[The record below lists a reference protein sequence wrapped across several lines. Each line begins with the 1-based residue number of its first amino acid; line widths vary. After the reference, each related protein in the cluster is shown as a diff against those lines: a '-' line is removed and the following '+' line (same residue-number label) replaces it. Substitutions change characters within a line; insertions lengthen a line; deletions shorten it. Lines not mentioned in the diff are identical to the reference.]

1 MKIKVPRSEATEI
14 KDSWIMLY
22 GRRKIGKTF
31 MIKNFVKW
39 DYYFLIGQA
48 GTIWC
53 EGTPIK
59 KFTILDDFMEFL
71 IESLHKG
78 KSVVVDEFQRLPFEM
93 LERISSE
100 HPNGQLILSGS
111 SMAIVKKIF
120 GVKSPLLGLLKE
132 HKIGLIH
139 HDDII
144 KKISLDNMVDY
155 ATYLR
160 DPWLIPNMEGSDILR
175 DLYNVLSGV
184 RYTIPALLGEI
195 FHEEDRSISEIFE
208 GILGAI
214 GSGYGKP
221 SEIASILY
229 NRGVINRDAPSHVVP
244 YIRNLI
250 DMDIIKQIKIF
261 KKKRT
266 IYRMV
271 SPIFSIFYYMNDKY
285 GLERG
290 IPPFS
295 VVENNLIRAHSFS
308 VEDFIVTSLTHSF
321 NGEVRYSYEPEIDG
335 IIVDRR
341 ERPLAVIEVK
351 WGRIS
356 KKDIDSYLD
365 KIEELGIGGKKIL
378 ITKKSFLNN
387 EILVLDPKK
396 LRDILL
402 GNSDLI

>member
-1 MKIKVPRSEATEI
+1 MNIKIPRSEADEI
-14 KDSWIMLY
+14 KSNWVMIY

-53 EGTPIK
+53 EGSPIK
-59 KFTILDDFMEFL
+59 KFTILDDFTEFL
-71 IESLHKG
+71 MESLRGG
-78 KSVVVDEFQRLPFEM
+78 KSVVVDEFQRLPLEV
-93 LERISSE
+93 LERISTI
-100 HPNGQLILSGS
+100 HPSGQLILSGS

-120 GVKSPLLGLLKE
+120 GAKSPLLGLLKE
-132 HKIGLIH
+132 HKIGLIQ

-160 DPWLIPNMEGSDILR
+160 DPWLIPNMEGLNIFH
-175 DLYNVLSGV
+175 DLYDVLSGV

-195 FHEEDRSISEIFE
+195 FHEEDRTISEIFE

-221 SEIASILY
+221 AEIASILY
-229 NRGVINRDAPSHVVP
+229 NRGIISRDAPSQIAP
-244 YIRNLI
+244 YIKNLI
-250 DMDIIKQIKIF
+250 DMDILKQIRIF
-261 KKKRT
+261 KKKRM
-266 IYRMV
+266 IYKMV
-271 SPIFSIFYYMNDKY
+271 SPIFSIYYYMNDKY

-290 IPPFS
+290 LPPFS
-295 VVENNLIRAHSFS
+295 VVENNLSRAHSFS
-308 VEDFIVTSLTHSF
+308 VEDFIVSALASSF
-321 NGEVRYSYEPEIDG
+321 NGELRYSFEPEIDG

-356 KKDIDSYLD
+356 KKDIDTYLD
-365 KIEELGIGGKKIL
+365 KIEELGIGGKRIL
-378 ITKKSFLNN
+378 VTKKSFRNN
-387 EILVLDPKK
+387 EISILDPKK

-402 GNSDLI
+402 GNSK

>member
-1 MKIKVPRSEATEI
+1 MNIKIPRSEAGEI
-14 KDSWIMLY
+14 KDSWVMLY
-22 GRRKIGKTF
+22 GRRKIGKTY
-31 MIKNFVKW
+31 MLKNFIKW

-53 EGTPIK
+53 EGAPVK
-59 KFTILDDFMEFL
+59 KFNMLDDFTEFL
-71 IESLHKG
+71 IDSLKAG
-78 KSVVVDEFQRLPFEM
+78 KSVVVDEFQRLPLET

-100 HPNGQLILSGS
+100 HPSGQLILSGS

-120 GVKSPLLGLLKE
+120 GAKSPLLGLLKE
-132 HKIGLIH
+132 LKISLIH

-144 KKISLDNMVDY
+144 KKISLNNMIDY

-160 DPWLIPNMEGSDILR
+160 DPWLIPNMEGSDILH
-175 DLYNVLSGV
+175 DLYNVLTGV

-195 FHEEDRSISEIFE
+195 FHEEDRTISEIFE

-229 NRGVINRDAPSHVVP
+229 NRGLINRDAPSNVVP
-244 YIRNLI
+244 YIKNLI
-250 DMDIIKQIKIF
+250 DMDILKQVRVF

-266 IYRMV
+266 IYKMV
-271 SPIFSIFYYMNDKY
+271 SPIFSIYYYMNDKY

-290 IPPFS
+290 LPPFS
-295 VVENNLIRAHSFS
+295 VVKNNLIRAHSLS
-308 VEDFIVTSLTHSF
+308 VEDFIVCALANSF
-321 NGEVRYSYEPEIDG
+321 KGDVRYSYEPEIDG

-351 WGRIS
+351 WGRMS

-365 KIEELGIGGKKIL
+365 KIEEVGIGGKRIIVSKDSIQ
-378 ITKKSFLNN
+378 SN
-387 EILVLDPKK
+387 EIDVIDPKK
-396 LRDILL
+396 LRNIIL
-402 GNSDLI
+402 GGPE